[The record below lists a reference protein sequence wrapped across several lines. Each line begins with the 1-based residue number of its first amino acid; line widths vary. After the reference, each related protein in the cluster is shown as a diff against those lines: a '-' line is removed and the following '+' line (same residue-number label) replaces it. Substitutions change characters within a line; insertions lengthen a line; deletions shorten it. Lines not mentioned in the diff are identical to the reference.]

1 MDFISRTLAYAPE
14 RRVKPLEG
22 CAHSFFDELRDE
34 NTRLPLGKPLPPLFD
49 FTAHELNSRPE
60 VLDKLIPRHL
70 KHTFKEG
77 HCGNNSSI
85 STSGGGSDEKNGNS
99 DGTSG
104 EGSSENKGSF

>member
-34 NTRLPLGKPLPPLFD
+34 KTRLPMGKPLPPLFD

-60 VLDKLIPRHL
+60 VLDKLIPAHL
-70 KHTFKEG
+70 KNKFKD
-77 HCGNNSSI
+77 GN
-85 STSGGGSDEKNGNS
+85 
-99 DGTSG
+99 
-104 EGSSENKGSF
+104 GSSNSMNMIGSGDKKGDSKTSADRNS